1 MLLTSRSNDQRQQ
14 IKAAYKKTYG
24 KVRRA
29 TVNRELVTI
38 GRSTEMVTGH
48 ISPHW
53 TFSLLL
59 FIYRVSEKVQKV
71 KEKREANIFETLVL
85 TFAEDK
91 LSLELST

>member
-29 TVNRELVTI
+29 SVNRELLTI
-38 GRSTEMVTGH
+38 GHSTEMVTGH

-53 TFSLLL
+53 TFSLLQ
-59 FIYRVSEKVQKV
+59 SEPKGA
-71 KEKREANIFETLVL
+71 ESERKREANIFETLVL
-85 TFAEDK
+85 TFTDADE